1 MGLNSM
7 RFVNWAK
14 YPVSKTQM
22 ANTRIPFFSV
32 LGEKQTYLNL
42 VYILF
47 AFPLSIVYFSL
58 SITGLSLSFG
68 LLIIVAGF
76 FIFIGTLIMIQGFR
90 WLDIQLTRIF
100 LGMTITI
107 EKEGPQEPGFS
118 NFLQSLFGTGSTWKS
133 FIFYLLIKF
142 PMDTVI
148 WTVTIAFIAVTLDLL
163 LAPVLYNEFLYN
175 DDFANFLVRFFGDVY
190 VLPFLGIIWGLISLH
205 VIRGLAWVCRE
216 INQVFLSE

>member
-1 MGLNSM
+1 M
-7 RFVNWAK
+7 AK
-14 YPVSKTQM
+14 K
-22 ANTRIPFFSV
+22 RIPFFGV

-47 AFPLSIVYFSL
+47 AFPLSIIYFSL
-58 SITGLSLSFG
+58 SITGLSLSLG

-76 FIFIGTLIMIQGFR
+76 FIFIGTLIMMQGFR
-90 WLDIQLTRIF
+90 WLDIQLTRVF

-107 EKEGPQEPGFS
+107 EKEEPQEPRFS
-118 NFLQSLFGTGSTWKS
+118 SFLKRLFGAGSTWKC

-142 PMDTVI
+142 PMDIII
-148 WTVTIAFIAVTLDLL
+148 WSVTIAFIAVTLDLM
-163 LAPVLYNEFLYN
+163 LAPVFYDEIFYN
-175 DDFANFLVRFFGDVY
+175 DDFTNFLVRFFGDVY
-190 VLPFLGIIWGLISLH
+190 VLPFLGIIWGMISLH

>member
-1 MGLNSM
+1 MC
-7 RFVNWAK
+7 FVNWVD
-14 YPVSKTQM
+14 YPVNKTQM
-22 ANTRIPFFSV
+22 ANKRIPFFSV

-76 FIFIGTLIMIQGFR
+76 FVFIGTLIMLQGFR
-90 WLDIQLTRIF
+90 WLDIQLTRVF
-100 LGMTITI
+100 LGTTIKI
-107 EKEGPQEPGFS
+107 QKEGPTETGFS
-118 NFLQSLFGTGSTWKS
+118 NFLKRLFGSGSTWKS

-142 PMDTVI
+142 PMDVI
-148 WTVTIAFIAVTLDLL
+148 IWSVTIAFIAVTLDLL
-163 LAPVLYNEFLYN
+163 LAPVLYNEFIYH
-175 DDFANFLVRFFGDVY
+175 DDFANFLIRFFGDVY

-216 INQVFLSE
+216 INHVFLSE